1 MNNYI
6 SLFNCLIL
14 EKKLNIDNTE
24 IKNFIL
30 KNKKNGRK
38 LSNFGGYQSNDLN
51 LKDSLEIYFTI
62 TKFEN
67 DVGFSLIH

>member
-38 LSNFGGYQSNDLN
+38 VM
-51 LKDSLEIYFTI
+51 I
-62 TKFEN
+62 
-67 DVGFSLIH
+67 